1 MCQDVVR
8 LGGVARGM
16 TEAFRAAAIALAAMT
31 ALTAYST
38 SAFADDDAEDQARAR
53 AAVARGEALPVS
65 RILEI
70 AQREVPGQVMEVEL
84 EWDDDRLEYDVK
96 VLTESGRVREIEIDA
111 GDGRVLSV
119 EDD

>member
-1 MCQDVVR
+1 
-8 LGGVARGM
+8 
-16 TEAFRAAAIALAAMT
+16 MT
-31 ALTAYST
+31 ALVSLTAYST
-38 SAFADDDAEDQARAR
+38 SALADDDAEDQARAR

-70 AQREVPGQVMEVEL
+70 AQREVPGQVIEVEL
-84 EWDDDRLEYDVK
+84 EWDDDRLEYEVK

-111 GDGRVLSV
+111 SNGRVLSV